1 MSMGDPSSSP
11 DRPRWRDDPTIGR
24 TVRPAE
30 LVRGAPAPAPARS
43 AAPGGS
49 LDITRDSDVP
59 ISTQLYWQ
67 LAYQIDTGRLHP
79 GSRLPAV
86 RELGA
91 ILHVNPNTVR
101 AVYKRLA
108 EAGYVVSRQGAG
120 TRVTARAPQRRTSG
134 ALEGLVADLLRT
146 AARSGYSADEVAS
159 AVYSAAAERK
169 RPGPRIEILFV
180 ECTTADAQRAAER
193 IAESFDGLADAD
205 GVLID
210 LVDDRLA
217 RFHYDLVAT
226 STFHADETIALVNG
240 RAPVIAML
248 AAPSYAELLD
258 EVRALP
264 RGSRVGLVCATE
276 RSTQNIAHWL
286 QESGRGRRGAADR
299 APGRRTGPRPCRPVR
314 RPAAPDPRG
323 ARDRA
328 GLPFRPP
335 GADPRVDLRPGPGRD
350 RAAAP
355 RDRSDPG
362 VARTERRCWPRES
375 TPERNSAARRGLTAH
390 GAGVRPCTGRPR
402 TGQRLRF
409 GSTRALV
416 ADDGS
421 SAASERA
428 AATRSP
434 SRTAGEHRRLPRE
447 QLRSRESS
455 LTHR

>member
-1 MSMGDPSSSP
+1 MSMGNPSRSP

-24 TVRPAE
+24 TVRPGESAG
-30 LVRGAPAPAPARS
+30 VAPTPPPARS

-49 LDITRDSDVP
+49 LDIARDSDVP

-67 LAYQIDTGRLHP
+67 LAYQIDTGRFNP
-79 GSRLPAV
+79 GSRLPTV

-120 TRVTARAPQRRTSG
+120 TRVTARAAQRRTSG
-134 ALEGLVADLLRT
+134 ALESLVADLLRT

-193 IAESFDGLADAD
+193 IAESFEGLADAD

-210 LVDDRLA
+210 LVDERLA

-226 STFHADETIALVNG
+226 STFHADETIALVDG

-258 EVRALP
+258 EVGALP

-286 QESGRGRRGAADR
+286 SESGSGGVELLTALLGDEPALDLADR
-299 APGRRTGPRPCRPVR
+299 TADLLLLTREALEIGLASRFGRQERIREWTYDLD
-314 RPAAPDPRG
+314 PAGIELLRHAI
-323 ARDRA
+323 DRI
-328 GLPFRPP
+328 
-335 GADPRVDLRPGPGRD
+335 
-350 RAAAP
+350 RAARGPIEA
-355 RDRSDPG
+355 
-362 VARTERRCWPRES
+362 
-375 TPERNSAARRGLTAH
+375 SAEGPV
-390 GAGVRPCTGRPR
+390 GA
-402 TGQRLRF
+402 
-409 GSTRALV
+409 
-416 ADDGS
+416 
-421 SAASERA
+421 E
-428 AATRSP
+428 
-434 SRTAGEHRRLPRE
+434 
-447 QLRSRESS
+447 
-455 LTHR
+455 